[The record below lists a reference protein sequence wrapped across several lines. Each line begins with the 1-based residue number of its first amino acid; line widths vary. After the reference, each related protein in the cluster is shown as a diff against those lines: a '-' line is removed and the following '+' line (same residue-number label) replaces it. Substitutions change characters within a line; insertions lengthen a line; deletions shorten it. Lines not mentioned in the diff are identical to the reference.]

1 MPSEVPQ
8 PLGQPVQC
16 TTLPVRNFPLVS
28 YCNLFSCNLWLLPP
42 GFPVPASGKGM
53 FCPLTP
59 FLQRWA
65 ADSCSVC
72 FPSASSGTFLQSCS
86 PHLVLMNNVTRSQ
99 VQERGYYL
107 HWTSWSLCQPSL
119 QPEQRLCSPKHQLL
133 FPKVHVICRHSEGA
147 TPLHPGCI
155 IHPCAT
161 ALLFCNIIWMNL
173 FFTISCWNSS
183 RECCSV
189 HLTLQ

>member
-99 VQERGYYL
+99 VQEHGFIFTELHEVSVSHPYSLNRGSAPL
-107 HWTSWSLCQPSL
+107 SINCCSLKFMSSADTV
-119 QPEQRLCSPKHQLL
+119 RVQLL
-133 FPKVHVICRHSEGA
+133 FTQAV
-147 TPLHPGCI
+147 
-155 IHPCAT
+155 
-161 ALLFCNIIWMNL
+161 
-173 FFTISCWNSS
+173 
-183 RECCSV
+183 
-189 HLTLQ
+189 